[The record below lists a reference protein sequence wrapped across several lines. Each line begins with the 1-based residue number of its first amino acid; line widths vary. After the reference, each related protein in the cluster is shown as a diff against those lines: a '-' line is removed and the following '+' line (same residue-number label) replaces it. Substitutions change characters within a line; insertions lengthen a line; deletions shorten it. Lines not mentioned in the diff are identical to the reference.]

1 MQLWMYATPV
11 VYPVSVVPEKYRF
24 FYMLNPVASIVET
37 FRHAFL
43 GTGMVNGVDI
53 LTSWGATILLFF
65 SGIILFNRVDKIFMD
80 TV

>member
-1 MQLWMYATPV
+1 MYATPV
-11 VYPVSVVPEKYRF
+11 VYPVSVVPERFRF

-43 GTGMVNGVDI
+43 GTGIVDGVDI
-53 LTSWGATILLFF
+53 LISWAVTMLILF
-65 SGIILFNRVDKIFMD
+65 SGIVLFNRVDKTFMD